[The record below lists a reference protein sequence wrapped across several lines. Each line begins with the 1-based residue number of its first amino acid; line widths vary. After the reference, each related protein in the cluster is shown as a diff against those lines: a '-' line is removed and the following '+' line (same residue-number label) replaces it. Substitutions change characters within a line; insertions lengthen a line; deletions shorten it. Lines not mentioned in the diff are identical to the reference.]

1 MNRQPYQK
9 PPRWWSPMLSR
20 CWVCC
25 WRPWRKHLQRN
36 KHRLL
41 DIDVRGLDHVRE
53 ALARGDGVL
62 LTPNH
67 SSHADSFVLYT
78 AADELRCPLYAM
90 IAWQNFT
97 RDGWLKQIAL
107 RQHGGFSV
115 DREGTDLQA
124 VRQAVEILESR
135 PNPLCI
141 FPEGDVYHLND
152 RITPFR
158 EGPAAIALMAAR
170 KATRP
175 IVCIPCAIKYRY
187 VEDPTPD
194 LLRVMENLERAIHWR
209 PRPDLSLAVRIY
221 HFAEGALALKEIEF
235 LGRTGSG
242 PLPQRISD
250 LMDFILNFLEVR
262 HGVKA
267 VGMTVP
273 ERVKALRQQIIKRI
287 AELPADDPVRRQG
300 EEDLED
306 VFLVV
311 QLFSY
316 PGDYVAPQP
325 TIERLAETLD
335 KFEEDILH
343 ARTAGIRGARTATIT
358 FGEPIPVD
366 AGRVEKRAAA
376 TLTETLERR
385 VQSLLLV
392 HDNTVRQVTAA
403 CLPGLIE
410 ELQPK

>member
-1 MNRQPYQK
+1 M
-9 PPRWWSPMLSR
+9 
-20 CWVCC
+20 
-25 WRPWRKHLQRN
+25 
-36 KHRLL
+36 
-41 DIDVRGLDHVRE
+41 
-53 ALARGDGVL
+53 
-62 LTPNH
+62 
-67 SSHADSFVLYT
+67 
-78 AADELRCPLYAM
+78 
-90 IAWQNFT
+90 
-97 RDGWLKQIAL
+97 
-107 RQHGGFSV
+107 
-115 DREGTDLQA
+115 
-124 VRQAVEILESR
+124 
-135 PNPLCI
+135 
-141 FPEGDVYHLND
+141 YHLND

-209 PRPDLSLAVRIY
+209 PRPDLSLAARIY

-235 LGRTGSG
+235 LGRTSSG

-287 AELPADDPVRRQG
+287 AELPADDPVHRQG

-316 PGDYVAPQP
+316 PGDYVAPN
-325 TIERLAETLD
+325 RLSNVWPRRSTSSRKTSCTPRRPASEAHGQRRSRSANRSRWMLVAL
-335 KFEEDILH
+335 KN
-343 ARTAGIRGARTATIT
+343 
-358 FGEPIPVD
+358 
-366 AGRVEKRAAA
+366 GRR
-376 TLTETLERR
+376 LR
-385 VQSLLLV
+385 
-392 HDNTVRQVTAA
+392 
-403 CLPGLIE
+403 
-410 ELQPK
+410 

>member
-1 MNRQPYQK
+1 MNRQPFEK
-9 PPRWWSPMLSR
+9 PPRWWSPMLS
-20 CWVCC
+20 CWWVSW
-25 WRPWRKHLQRN
+25 WRPWRQRLQHH
-36 KHRLL
+36 KHRLRH
-41 DIDVRGLDHVRE
+41 VEVQGLEHMR
-53 ALARGDGVL
+53 AACAQGYGVL

-67 SSHADSFVLYT
+67 SSHADPLVLYA
-78 AADELRCPLYAM
+78 AADELRCPFYVM
-90 IAWQNFT
+90 IAWQNFV
-97 RDGWLKQIAL
+97 RDGWLRSLAL

-152 RITPFR
+152 RVTPFR

-187 VEDPTPD
+187 VDDPTPD

-209 PRPDLSLAVRIY
+209 PRPDLPLPVRIY
-221 HFAEGALALKEIEF
+221 HLAEGALALKEIEF
-235 LGRTGSG
+235 LGHTCSGS
-242 PLPQRISD
+242 LPQRIAD

-262 HGVKA
+262 HDVKA
-267 VGMTVP
+267 VGASVP
-273 ERVKALRQQIIKRI
+273 ERVKAVRQQIITRL
-287 AELPADDPVRRQG
+287 AELPADDPARRQG

-316 PGDYVAPQP
+316 PGDYVAQEP
-325 TIERLAETLD
+325 TTERIAETLD
-335 KFEEDILH
+335 KFEEDLLH
-343 ARTAGIRGARTATIT
+343 AQTAGIRGARTATIR
-358 FGEPIPVD
+358 FGEPIPVE
-366 AGRVEKRAAA
+366 AGRGERHAAA
-376 TLTETLERR
+376 TLTRTLEQR
-385 VQSLLLV
+385 VRSLV
-392 HDNTVRQVTAA
+392 QET
-403 CLPGLIE
+403 
-410 ELQPK
+410 